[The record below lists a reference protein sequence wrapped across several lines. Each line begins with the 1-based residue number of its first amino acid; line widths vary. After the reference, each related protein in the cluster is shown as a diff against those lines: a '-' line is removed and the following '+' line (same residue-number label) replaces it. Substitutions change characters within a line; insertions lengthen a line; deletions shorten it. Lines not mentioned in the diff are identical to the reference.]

1 MLGKGA
7 GRWDWYGMCGKG
19 YGKGTNK
26 LLRKTTDKL
35 FTLMIPTMLQA
46 EFRSGCAPPID
57 FVLPK
62 SCDQRGERASCEHFG

>member
-35 FTLMIPTMLQA
+35 FTLMIPTMLMTDPVQA
-46 EFRSGCAPPID
+46 EFRPGCASSID
-57 FVLPK
+57 SVLPK
-62 SCDQRGERASCEHFG
+62 SCDK